1 MAHGGAIQR
10 SRKILLLTWISM
22 VPSTKYLGVTLDRS
36 LTFHEHAKATA
47 QKTQARVSLLK
58 KLAGTGWGANFT
70 TLRTSTLALAFS
82 TAEYA
87 APAWSHSTHVHKV
100 DVVLNDA
107 MRLISGTLTATPVS
121 NLPILSGI
129 PPAQLRR
136 DAQYA
141 KLAQKHDRDKC
152 LVPAPSAFEGQRLPR
167 RHFATQAAELRPENP
182 PSTLATWITKR
193 WSDQWNS
200 STTNLKEFIPKPCAK
215 PSGSDLPRKAWV
227 NLNRVR
233 TGVGRTQYFLHK
245 IGAESSPNCACGE
258 IQTMDHVIDDC
269 PIYKSPHG
277 ASGLRELD
285 DETICWLNKDLPI

>member
-1 MAHGGAIQR
+1 MPKGECMQYSYADDTALGFNNHSFEAIETSLEKDLKMLAEFFNR
-10 SRKILLLTWISM
+10 WHLKISIPKTVSSVFHLANRCANRELNISLDGSRLNF
-22 VPSTKYLGVTLDRS
+22 VSTPKYLGVTLDRS

-182 PSTLATWITKR
+182 P
-193 WSDQWNS
+193 
-200 STTNLKEFIPKPCAK
+200 PP
-215 PSGSDLPRKAWV
+215 PP
-227 NLNRVR
+227 
-233 TGVGRTQYFLHK
+233 
-245 IGAESSPNCACGE
+245 
-258 IQTMDHVIDDC
+258 
-269 PIYKSPHG
+269 
-277 ASGLRELD
+277 
-285 DETICWLNKDLPI
+285 